1 MRIGGRRR
9 TRGFPGGCRFAV
21 ACLGYLVVFGLS
33 GGPSTAR
40 SPHPGA
46 VPKVGFSFSP
56 EVARGLGQD
65 PTVAL
70 ASLLQKLH
78 PELVRLPVYWNQV
91 EPSRGHFDFSSVDAL
106 LETVAAAN
114 ARAKHL
120 MTQVVLVVGM
130 RNIATPELYVPSWVG
145 TADSIDLER
154 AMRSDAYRD
163 YLVET
168 FLRYA
173 RLPIL
178 FAWQIENEPLD
189 STNDDLADIALPYEA
204 LANEIEMLKKLD
216 ASHAMVVT
224 SFNSAA
230 VDLDKR
236 ANSPFGWF
244 WSLVSASRPAGHPH
258 QALLLGDV
266 LGLDVYVV
274 TPNTPL
280 EEAPASVRIGWK
292 SETLDYWARL
302 ASSRNKE
309 LWITEMQAGPW
320 TDNPGFSPADLL
332 TSAHAY
338 VGRGEQ
344 VALMWGVEQWITS
357 PEWMRAGEQAIAV
370 LKGCNHAGAIRPARR
385 PSNCVAYRR
394 LP

>member
-1 MRIGGRRR
+1 
-9 TRGFPGGCRFAV
+9 
-21 ACLGYLVVFGLS
+21 
-33 GGPSTAR
+33 
-40 SPHPGA
+40 
-46 VPKVGFSFSP
+46 
-56 EVARGLGQD
+56 
-65 PTVAL
+65 
-70 ASLLQKLH
+70 
-78 PELVRLPVYWNQV
+78 VRLPIYWNQV
-91 EPSRGHFDFSSVDAL
+91 EPSPGHFNFSSVDSL
-106 LETVAAAN
+106 LETIIAAN
-114 ARAKHL
+114 SHAKQL
-120 MTQVVLVVGM
+120 TTKVLLVVGM
-130 RNIATPELYVPSWVG
+130 RNMATPELYVPGWVG
-145 TADSIDLER
+145 AADSIDLVG
-154 AMRSDAYRD
+154 AMRSDAYSD
-163 YLVET
+163 YLITT

-173 RLPIL
+173 SLHIL

-204 LANEIEMLKKLD
+204 LDNEIEMLKKLD
-216 ASHAMVVT
+216 GSHAMVVT

-280 EEAPASVRIGWK
+280 EEAPATVRIGWK

-320 TDNPGFSPADLL
+320 RDNRGFSPADLL
-332 TSAHAY
+332 TSAYAY

-344 VALMWGVEQWITS
+344 VALLWGVEQWITS
-357 PEWMRAGEQAIAV
+357 PEWMQAGKQAIAV
-370 LKGCNHAGAIRPARR
+370 LKGRNQAGASRPARR
-385 PSNCVAYRR
+385 PSNRD
-394 LP
+394 